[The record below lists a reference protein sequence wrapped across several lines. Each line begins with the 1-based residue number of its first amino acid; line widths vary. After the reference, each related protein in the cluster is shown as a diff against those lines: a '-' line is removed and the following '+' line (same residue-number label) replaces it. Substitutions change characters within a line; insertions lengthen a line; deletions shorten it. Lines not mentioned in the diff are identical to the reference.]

1 LRRFGCRP
9 AVRHLERRCGRRVQ
23 SPHDPFLPQ
32 ITLAEAEERVPKSLV
47 CFGDS
52 NTHGTVPMEDIDDAR
67 RFGSDRRW
75 TGLLAQELG
84 PAWQVHEEGLPG
96 RTTVHA
102 DPIEGEHLSGLA
114 AIPIVVGT
122 HTPIDAMAVMLG
134 TNDFKARF
142 GVQARDIA
150 AGIERL
156 IVTIRIS
163 CQMFGRPQPNI
174 LLIAPPPILEVG
186 CLRELFE
193 GGQAKSHQLASYLA
207 NVVRR
212 HEVDFLN
219 AGDHIRSSEVDGIHF
234 DADQHATLAFA
245 LKERLAP

>member
-1 LRRFGCRP
+1 M
-9 AVRHLERRCGRRVQ
+9 
-23 SPHDPFLPQ
+23 
-32 ITLAEAEERVPKSLV
+32 PKSLV

-52 NTHGTVPMEDIDDAR
+52 NTHGTVPMEDIDDAS

-134 TNDFKARF
+134 N
-142 GVQARDIA
+142 
-150 AGIERL
+150 E
-156 IVTIRIS
+156 
-163 CQMFGRPQPNI
+163 
-174 LLIAPPPILEVG
+174 
-186 CLRELFE
+186 
-193 GGQAKSHQLASYLA
+193 
-207 NVVRR
+207 
-212 HEVDFLN
+212 
-219 AGDHIRSSEVDGIHF
+219 
-234 DADQHATLAFA
+234 
-245 LKERLAP
+245 